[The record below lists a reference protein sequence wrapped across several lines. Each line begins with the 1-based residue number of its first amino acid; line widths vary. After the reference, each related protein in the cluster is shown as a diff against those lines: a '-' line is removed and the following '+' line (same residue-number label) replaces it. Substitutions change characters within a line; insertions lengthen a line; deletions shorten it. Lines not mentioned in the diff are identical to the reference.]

1 MLLKEDVAMRTYDL
15 EPLWRSTVGYDHL
28 MDLIDGSARWPAGD
42 NYPPYN
48 IERTDEDHYQVAL
61 AVAGFTPEEITIT
74 AEQNVLT
81 VEGRK
86 AEKGDHQFLYQG
98 ISARPFRHRFNLA
111 EYVQVKGAS
120 FDNGLLKIDLER
132 EIPEAMKPRK
142 IPIGTAGNDN
152 QQIEHKSAA

>member
-1 MLLKEDVAMRTYDL
+1 MVARQELMPRLGCRGAGRCPASLVSMLLKEDVAMRTYDL

-81 VEGRK
+81 NGR
-86 AEKGDHQFLYQG
+86 AER
-98 ISARPFRHRFNLA
+98 AHR
-111 EYVQVKGAS
+111 
-120 FDNGLLKIDLER
+120 
-132 EIPEAMKPRK
+132 
-142 IPIGTAGNDN
+142 
-152 QQIEHKSAA
+152 